1 MFLGTEVILAICQIV
16 LFFLWAHPCPLEA
29 RCGCVIC
36 FGQWNRSVVCLFRV
50 EILRAKMHFTT
61 CYSGYASCFLEA
73 QSWSLPLPVGGWD
86 CRVQPT
92 RLNKQREQEKNC
104 VVLYPLLHVSVYLF
118 FSYCS
123 NCGFTGFPGG
133 SDGKESA
140 CSVGD
145 PGLIPES
152 GRSPEEGNGFPL
164 QNSCLE
170 NSMDRGALAGL
181 RKESDMTEQL
191 TLSFS

>member
-1 MFLGTEVILAICQIV
+1 MWLCDL
-16 LFFLWAHPCPLEA
+16 LWPMKQKCCVPLQGGNFKSQDA
-29 RCGCVIC
+29 
-36 FGQWNRSVVCLFRV
+36 LHHM
-50 EILRAKMHFTT
+50 LL
-61 CYSGYASCFLEA
+61 GYASCFLEA

-92 RLNKQREQEKNC
+92 RLNKQREQEKKC

-170 NSMDRGALAGL
+170 NSMDRGAWQGYA
-181 RKESDMTEQL
+181 KSQIW
-191 TLSFS
+191 LSN